1 MVLLLLAWQPTQA
14 EELPRG
20 IPLPLPAG
28 TTWQVVNG
36 YNTVTHADGDPHAL
50 DLMRIDGA
58 AWETD
63 VLAPVPGRFMHVG
76 DSCVGIY
83 DAFDVTHLLCHV
95 VAEPGL
101 ERGDRV
107 YAGQVVAE
115 IARAYEADNLGF
127 PHLHYALHTRVEKL
141 RLVDTIPFTG
151 RYALE
156 GEELIDT
163 GEIHGHGDRVFVSTN
178 VRRTS
183 PPGAGYLW
191 PGWNLV
197 SWMEPGAMP
206 LDGLPEGTFRSA
218 FTYSAPTQ
226 SFRAYSSA
234 LPSELNELRWLRFGD
249 GVWLYVDRPAGS
261 VWKQTPALQER
272 IVKLSA
278 GMNLVTWTPEARPV
292 GEAVGGLDG
301 VIAVHAF
308 DATKQRFLSYR
319 PGGPKAT
326 NSLDEL
332 RSGEAVRVE
341 MAAAGEWHQRGERRV
356 DAAPLAFR

>member
-1 MVLLLLAWQPTQA
+1 
-14 EELPRG
+14 
-20 IPLPLPAG
+20 
-28 TTWQVVNG
+28 
-36 YNTVTHADGDPHAL
+36 
-50 DLMRIDGA
+50 
-58 AWETD
+58 
-63 VLAPVPGRFMHVG
+63 
-76 DSCVGIY
+76 
-83 DAFDVTHLLCHV
+83 
-95 VAEPGL
+95 
-101 ERGDRV
+101 
-107 YAGQVVAE
+107 
-115 IARAYEADNLGF
+115 
-127 PHLHYALHTRVEKL
+127 
-141 RLVDTIPFTG
+141 
-151 RYALE
+151 
-156 GEELIDT
+156 
-163 GEIHGHGDRVFVSTN
+163 
-178 VRRTS
+178 
-183 PPGAGYLW
+183 
-191 PGWNLV
+191 
-197 SWMEPGAMP
+197 MP